1 MKSFKFDPKT
11 GRFEFCLKSQIY
23 PNDIKVLRHIV
34 EKGYGD
40 VEKIGELF
48 DDAKEDQKFHIYNG
62 SIYHLRELEMVIFRD
77 DQNVCTHRNK
87 KDYSKSKWEKKSGY
101 FLTTLGKAFIHSL
114 GFPIEK

>member
-1 MKSFKFDPKT
+1 MKLFKFDSKT
-11 GRFEFCLKSQIY
+11 GKFEFCMKDYVVS
-23 PNDIKVLRHIV
+23 DDFKVLKYIAK
-34 EKGYGD
+34 KGYGD
-40 VEKIGELF
+40 PAEMDSLF
-48 DDAKEDQKFHIYNG
+48 TNVKKGDRYN
-62 SIYHLRELEMVIFRD
+62 YVPNALHRLRKLEMIMFRD